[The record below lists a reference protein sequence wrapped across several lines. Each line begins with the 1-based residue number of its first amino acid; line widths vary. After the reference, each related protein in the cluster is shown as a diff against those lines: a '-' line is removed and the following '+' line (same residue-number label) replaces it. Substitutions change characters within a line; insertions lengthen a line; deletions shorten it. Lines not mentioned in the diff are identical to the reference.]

1 MFRFFF
7 FFDFMFYLNSY
18 IIHFTYRLNPEL
30 CDTTKVIEIK
40 DFKYLSENLT
50 QLDENLN
57 WIDYI
62 NDLIDIFIDH

>member
-1 MFRFFF
+1 M
-7 FFDFMFYLNSY
+7 
-18 IIHFTYRLNPEL
+18 LNPEL

-57 WIDYI
+57 
-62 NDLIDIFIDH
+62 